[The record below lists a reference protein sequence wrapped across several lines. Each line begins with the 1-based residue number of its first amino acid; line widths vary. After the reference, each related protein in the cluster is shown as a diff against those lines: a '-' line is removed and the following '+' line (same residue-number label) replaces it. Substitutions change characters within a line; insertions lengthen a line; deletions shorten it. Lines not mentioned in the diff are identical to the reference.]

1 MTATAHLLA
10 SGPGWRVREI
20 VCTAGP
26 DDPAFEERH
35 ESCCIA
41 LVTHGSFGY
50 RSPLGA
56 ALLAP
61 GAILLGNQ
69 GDCFECRH
77 EHAAGDRCIA
87 FHFEPEQL
95 EDIAA
100 AVPGTRRLAFGC
112 SHLPPSRALEALV
125 AEAQAAP
132 ADTGAYE
139 EIAIRL
145 AGAVY
150 ATLTERSFL
159 PLELCAH
166 DERRITRALRR
177 IEAESDQ
184 PLSLAQLALEAA
196 MSRYHFLRMFKAV
209 VGLTPHQFLLRTRLQ
224 RAAIMLRRSAR
235 PVTEIVYEAG
245 FGDLSTFNRQFRRA
259 IGMSPSAY
267 RRAG

>member
-41 LVTHGSFGY
+41 LVTHGSFSY

-69 GDCFECRH
+69 GACFECGH

-87 FHFEPEQL
+87 FHFEPELL
-95 EDIAA
+95 EDVAA
-100 AVPGTRRLAFGC
+100 SVPGARRLTFAR
-112 SHLPPSRALEALV
+112 SHLPPSRALDAL
-125 AEAQAAP
+125 AAGIQMA
-132 ADTGAYE
+132 ADDIAYE
-139 EIAIRL
+139 EIAVRL

-150 ATLTERSFL
+150 AMQAGRAPTPADASAR
-159 PLELCAH
+159 

-177 IEAESDQ
+177 IEAQSDQ
-184 PLSLAQLALEAA
+184 PLSLAQLAQEAA
-196 MSRYHFLRMFKAV
+196 MSPYHFLRVFRAV
-209 VGLTPHQFLLRTRLQ
+209 VGMTPHQILLRTRLQ
-224 RAAIMLRRSAR
+224 RAALMLRQSER